1 MFGIDFVYCRE
12 EMDLSRKKF
21 VPGYY
26 AKNIARTAQRR
37 FLKRKA
43 QEKAV
48 KQAGSEK
55 ANPKLV

>member
-1 MFGIDFVYCRE
+1 
-12 EMDLSRKKF
+12 MDLSRKKF

-26 AKNIARTAQRR
+26 AKNIARNAQRR

-48 KQAGSEK
+48 KQADSQK
-55 ANPKLV
+55 ANPNLV